1 MSNEMGR
8 AGCVLRTLLPI
19 VLIAGIAGCSSSDSD
34 EIEASAPESPANGQ
48 LLAETAQ
55 GPVVGVAQD
64 RQISFKGIP
73 YAAAPTGERRF
84 APPQPA
90 PQRDTRLQADSF
102 ASPCPQS
109 SGTFAEP
116 SENEDCLYLNVY
128 RPNTGEDHPVMVWI
142 HGGAFVT
149 GSGGSN
155 YNPVRLVDK
164 GMVVVTINYRLGALG
179 FLAHPLL
186 SAASP
191 DNGSG
196 DYGLLDQQA
205 ALQWVQDNIDE
216 FGGNPDNVTI
226 FGESAGGHSVL
237 SQLASPTAADLF
249 DRAIVQSGSY
259 APDQISLARAE
270 QLGTAIAGALD
281 CDSLACLRDAP
292 VADVLAAQRAFSF
305 IPNTRPTLLPN
316 SIADVIATGDFNRVP
331 VLMGTNRDEGEL
343 FIAGA
348 EFTRGA
354 AFDESDYRPQIAD
367 LIGAAAGSPLV
378 DEVAAEYPLA
388 NYADTAHALAAIST
402 DSRFACSGLA
412 EARGLAGTVNTYAY
426 AFADRGAPSLLPPS
440 PSFADYGAAHAYEI
454 AYVINTESAMRERGA
469 GDDQIALSNAMI
481 DYWSSFARSGDPNP
495 ASGTRPFWETFASN
509 NNYQELIAPTPAALT
524 ASDFSAR
531 HHCAFWQSFGL
542 D

>member
-1 MSNEMGR
+1 MTNDMGR
-8 AGCVLRTLLPI
+8 AARVLRAMLPI
-19 VLIAGIAGCSSSDSD
+19 VLTGALAGCSSSDSND
-34 EIEASAPESPANGQ
+34 VESSTAAPSAAMVD
-48 LLAETAQ
+48 TTQ
-55 GPVVGVAQD
+55 GPVVGVEQA

-73 YAAAPTGERRF
+73 YAAAPIGERRF
-84 APPQPA
+84 APPAPA
-90 PQRDTRLQADSF
+90 PQRDEALQADQF

-128 RPNTGEDHPVMVWI
+128 RPQTGDDHPVMVWI

-155 YNPVRLVDK
+155 YNPVRLVQK

-186 SAASP
+186 TAASP

-205 ALQWVQDNIDE
+205 ALQWVQDNIDG
-216 FGGNPDNVTI
+216 FGGDRDNVTI

-237 SQLASPTAADLF
+237 SQVASPSAAGLF

-259 APDQISLARAE
+259 SPGQISLDQAE
-270 QLGTAIAGALD
+270 QQGSAIGAALD
-281 CDSLACLRDAP
+281 CDTLACLRAAP
-292 VADVLAAQRAFSF
+292 VAAVLAAQSDFSF

-316 SIADVIATGDFNRVP
+316 SIAEVIASGDFNRVP
-331 VLMGTNRDEGEL
+331 ILMGTNRDEGQL

-348 EFTRGA
+348 ELTRGS
-354 AFDESDYRPQIAD
+354 AFKESDYRTQIGG
-367 LIGAAAGSPLV
+367 LIGAPLV
-378 DEVAAEYPLA
+378 DAVVAEYPLA
-388 NYADTAHALAAIST
+388 DYADTAHALAAVYT
-402 DSRFACSGLA
+402 DARFACDGLA

-426 AFADRGAPSLLPPS
+426 EFADRGAPSLLPPS
-440 PSFADYGAAHAYEI
+440 PSFSDYGAAHAYEI

-469 GDDQIALSNAMI
+469 GDDQIALSDAMI
-481 DYWSSFARSGDPNP
+481 DYWSSFARTGDPNP
-495 ASGTRPFWETFASN
+495 SSGARPFWETFASDG
-509 NNYQELIAPTPAALT
+509 NYQELIAPKPRPLAV
-524 ASDFSAR
+524 SDFSAR
-531 HHCAFWQSFGL
+531 HHCAFWQM